1 MTHLITG
8 LGVGLVYMHMRSQD
22 LGQRVRAAAE
32 SVERAPSTT
41 DVSSASIRQA
51 REHSGKGV
59 EFAPGTPADKV
70 DLLRKKHV
78 EHRIYVRELNARR
91 T

>member
-1 MTHLITG
+1 MHWITG

-22 LGQRVRAAAE
+22 LGKRVRAATE

-41 DVSSASIRQA
+41 DVSRASIRQA

-59 EFAPGTPADKV
+59 EFAPIYIYIYITV
-70 DLLRKKHV
+70 YLLEISFLVAH
-78 EHRIYVRELNARR
+78 
-91 T
+91 